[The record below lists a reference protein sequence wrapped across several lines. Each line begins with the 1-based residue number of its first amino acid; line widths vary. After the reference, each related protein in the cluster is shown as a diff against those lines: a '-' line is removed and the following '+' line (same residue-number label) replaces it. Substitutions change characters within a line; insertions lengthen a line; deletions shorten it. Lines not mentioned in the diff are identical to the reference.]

1 MGWGQALRAMLGPAL
16 LTRPVLGLVGG
27 LVLIAITAA
36 AGERAGAGI
45 LVLFAVFGAGFGLVV
60 ATPAA
65 LIAGTPMVRLAA
77 SDPRWATRRA
87 WAASGTAV
95 GGAIGALFGLSIE
108 EDVAALLVA
117 SAFAA
122 ALGLLGALLC
132 HRMVARKI
140 AARTAVDLDIF
151 A

>member
-1 MGWGQALRAMLGPAL
+1 MLGPAL
-16 LTRPVLGLVGG
+16 LTGPVLGVVGG
-27 LVLIAITAA
+27 FVLVVISLITGGGSGSGFLMI
-36 AGERAGAGI
+36 
-45 LVLFAVFGAGFGLVV
+45 VLVFGAAFGLIV

-87 WAASGTAV
+87 WSFAGTAV
-95 GGAIGALFGLSIE
+95 GGAIGARFGLSIE